1 MKTLLKPLTHQFLF
15 EESGY
20 TAEMCIEQESLE
32 IAYHLRYRAYV
43 NVDAISPNTEQ
54 LCTDKF
60 DEQQNA
66 RTYLIWYEGQ
76 PVASVRSLSWSAAYQ
91 WAPTPSVQLFSAEI
105 DQQLGLSASL
115 LESNRYVVAPDFTG
129 RPSLTAQMLLFR
141 VQTLAAIADHCDHV
155 ITAVRPRHVRFYERF
170 MNFRVISE
178 AIEVSEVKFPIQLL
192 TTPVSSKEKLA
203 QSSGIAA
210 YQEIDLERYM
220 HCLKHLKKHLL

>member
-32 IAYHLRYRAYV
+32 IAYHLRYRAYL
-43 NVDAISPNTEQ
+43 NVDAIGPNAEQ
-54 LCTDKF
+54 LFTDKF
-60 DEQQNA
+60 DQQKNA
-66 RTYLIWYEGQ
+66 RTYLIWFEGQ
-76 PVASVRSLSWSAAYQ
+76 PVASVRSLTWSAAYQ
-91 WAPTPSVQLFSAEI
+91 WAPAPSVQFFSAEI
-105 DQQLGLSASL
+105 EQQLGLTASL
-115 LESNRYVVAPDFTG
+115 LESNRFVVDPSFTG
-129 RPSLTAQMLLFR
+129 RQSLTAQMLLFR
-141 VQTLAAIADHCDHV
+141 VQTLASLADHCDHV

-203 QSSGIAA
+203 QSNGIAA
-210 YQEIDLERYM
+210 YQEVDLEKYM
-220 HCLKHLKKHLL
+220 HCLKHLKIQ